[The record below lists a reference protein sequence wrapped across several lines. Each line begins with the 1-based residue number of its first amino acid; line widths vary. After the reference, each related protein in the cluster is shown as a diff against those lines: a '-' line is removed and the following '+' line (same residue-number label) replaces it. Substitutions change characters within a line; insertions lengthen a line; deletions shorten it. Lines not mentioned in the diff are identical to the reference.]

1 MPGEGDDHHKRSAR
15 HRRCR
20 DAQASSTFA
29 LANSFIAATDLVL
42 VRHISATNGGAWS
55 IDAIPAAGSCS
66 IVVRNIS
73 TASITEATP
82 LQFFVLK
89 GATS

>member
-1 MPGEGDDHHKRSAR
+1 MTTTSDPLGIDV
-15 HRRCR
+15 
-20 DAQASSTFA
+20 
-29 LANSFIAATDLVL
+29 AATRRRRQRSRWPIPSSPRPNLVL